1 MSGRPLRPGEPSGS
15 RYPRCMEY
23 VGGKLRR
30 FVFFGAWLLVAPIIG
45 IYVDLAPQ
53 PWSHVAT
60 PAALLCLIPAVRA
73 WRSGLGLG
81 PDGIR
86 IRRVWSTRT
95 VPREQV
101 TGLTVRDSWTL
112 RFDSCVAVVLTG
124 GRVIK
129 VPVVGAGAFD
139 KDDLRVLED
148 RMRSLSTPRLQSKIE

>member
-1 MSGRPLRPGEPSGS
+1 
-15 RYPRCMEY
+15 MEY
-23 VGGKLRR
+23 VGGKLRH
-30 FVFFGAWLLVAPIIG
+30 FVFSGVWLIAAPIIG

-53 PWSHVAT
+53 PWPQFAT
-60 PAALLCLIPAVRA
+60 LVALLCLIPAVRA

-95 VPREQV
+95 VPRERV
-101 TGLTVRDSWTL
+101 VGLTVRDSWTL

-139 KDDLRVLED
+139 KDDLRVLEG
-148 RMRSLSTPRLQSKIE
+148 RMRSLFDSEIAVEDR